1 VEKLLARMCLL
12 IGVVLLIQGCAGY
25 NESTR
30 QEIRREG
37 EIEYQETGQSSMLPD
52 WRPQYDG
59 AN

>member
-1 VEKLLARMCLL
+1 MFLL
-12 IGVVLLIQGCAGY
+12 IGAVLLIEGCAGY
-25 NESTR
+25 NESTM